1 MLCQGLGE
9 AESHLPTFPPL
20 PGMETTAAPLVA
32 MEVGEEGRSAL
43 RSSQTLLAQPREMF
57 GSLAN
62 SGDSS
67 RRGPERIPDSL
78 QGSVRERRRRKS
90 SLLRLVTAECEL
102 ITLDDWR
109 HSEPLHCPLHLS
121 PTPNRSRFPRNS
133 RTLISCLFFQ
143 EFSWSLL
150 PASWLL
156 YSSSG
161 LTEFVQDLL
170 CAGTRIAKR
179 HKAQSQILRWWE
191 SEK

>member
-1 MLCQGLGE
+1 
-9 AESHLPTFPPL
+9 
-20 PGMETTAAPLVA
+20 METTAAPLVA

-102 ITLDDWR
+102 ITLDD
-109 HSEPLHCPLHLS
+109 
-121 PTPNRSRFPRNS
+121 
-133 RTLISCLFFQ
+133 
-143 EFSWSLL
+143 
-150 PASWLL
+150 
-156 YSSSG
+156 
-161 LTEFVQDLL
+161 
-170 CAGTRIAKR
+170 
-179 HKAQSQILRWWE
+179 
-191 SEK
+191 